1 MKRIT
6 AKLHRPPQFSKRRA
20 ARCIKKSRNK
30 VNENATRLSFCPR
43 RKNAPPGIKKARKF
57 RALQNVLTHT
67 SYERGANL
75 LFDLADRAFE
85 RDGEFL
91 HDKPNAGVKKTP
103 LAAAQILDVFEVLQ
117 LAHDVGDILQ
127 TAGRK
132 LVVENALTLRP
143 WHGLGGGR
151 RLFER
156 GNDASSFLRRNDL
169 TQRAFLGFFGRNG
182 GWPKGQSSYWH
193 TAWRQRT

>member
-1 MKRIT
+1 MSGVPFGETHHSETTSPAPIFQKTGGEVYKKVAQQSQRKRNS
-6 AKLHRPPQFSKRRA
+6 PF
-20 ARCIKKSRNK
+20 
-30 VNENATRLSFCPR
+30 VLSTPEKC
-43 RKNAPPGIKKARKF
+43 PPGIKKARKF

-103 LAAAQILDVFEVLQ
+103 LAEAQILDVFEMIQ

-143 WHGLGGGR
+143 
-151 RLFER
+151 
-156 GNDASSFLRRNDL
+156 
-169 TQRAFLGFFGRNG
+169 
-182 GWPKGQSSYWH
+182 
-193 TAWRQRT
+193 